1 MRKKLLATCIT
12 AFLLASG
19 FALSGCYIIEPGT
32 SASSQSSQS
41 SQSGSSSPSESSS
54 KDSSSGDST
63 SSDSTPPE
71 VEKDELEFEL
81 VGDSY
86 KVASVGSATKNTGKV
101 EIPAQYNGLPVTAIG
116 ERAFYNEYE
125 LGWIISPDSV
135 TEIGKEAF
143 AHCPNLMTV
152 EMGNGVTE
160 LGEKGFYNCSML
172 RNVTFSQK
180 LVNIGN
186 SAFQDCRRLQAVEF
200 PNTLEYIGNNAFD
213 YCEVMPSVTFGTGL
227 KSIGVEAFKNCVK
240 LTEVAIP
247 DGAPTQIG
255 QRAFAIENLNGNVQF
270 RSSLKRI
277 KLGNSVVSI
286 GSEAFVGAAKVYTIE
301 IGDSVTTIGSNAFAN
316 CRKLYYVALGSSVT
330 SIASN
335 AFSKSDAIRE
345 VYNRSSK
352 LTITAGSSGN
362 GGVAINA
369 YYVRKPGEPTR
380 LSKDENG
387 LVFYTDSTKKVLING
402 EFDERTNIVVPNDV
416 DEIADKAFYN
426 DTYVCGLDVGT
437 KCKVIGTGAF
447 QNCYTLEKVI
457 LREGMTQIK
466 NQAFMN
472 NHALIS
478 VHIYSKSMT
487 VGTAAFKKKAG
498 ESESKAY
505 GTIYFKGTAA
515 EWETAKAKFGDS
527 NEDFLGTED
536 KAADVAY
543 YSESQPTGEGKFWH
557 FVDNKA
563 TLWK

>member
-1 MRKKLLATCIT
+1 MRKKLLATCISV
-12 AFLLASG
+12 FLLASG
-19 FALSGCYIIEPGT
+19 FALSGCYFETPEQ
-32 SASSQSSQS
+32 SSSSQSSQS
-41 SQSGSSSPSESSS
+41 S
-54 KDSSSGDST
+54 
-63 SSDSTPPE
+63 DSTPPE
-71 VEKDELEFEL
+71 SSSSSSSSSDSTLPEEEEKGLEFEL
-81 VGDSY
+81 VGNSY
-86 KVASVGSATKNTGKV
+86 KVSGVGGATKESGKV
-101 EIPAQYNGLPVTAIG
+101 EIPAEYNGLPVTAIG
-116 ERAFYNEYE
+116 SRAFYNEYE
-125 LGWIISPDSV
+125 LGWIVIPDSV
-135 TEIGKEAF
+135 TVIEKEAF

-172 RNVTFSQK
+172 RNVTFSQA

-186 SAFQDCRRLQAVEF
+186 SAFQDCRRLQAIEF
-200 PNTLEYIGNNAFD
+200 PNTLERIGNNAFD
-213 YCEVMPSVTFGTGL
+213 YCEVMPSVKFGTGL
-227 KSIGVEAFKNCVK
+227 KYIGVEAFKNCVK
-240 LTEVAIP
+240 LTEVTIP
-247 DGAPTQIG
+247 DGAPTQIDS
-255 QRAFAIENLNGNVQF
+255 RAFAIENQNGNVQF

-277 KLGNSVVSI
+277 VLGNNVVSV
-286 GSEAFVGAAKVYTIE
+286 GSEAFLGAAKVYTIE

-316 CRKLYYVALGSSVT
+316 CRKLYYVALGASVT

-335 AFSKSDAIRE
+335 AFTKSDAIRE

-352 LTITAGSSGN
+352 ITVIAGNSGN
-362 GGVAINA
+362 GGIAVNA

-380 LSKDENG
+380 LSKDANG

-426 DTYVCGLDVGT
+426 DTYVASLDVGT
-437 KCKVIGTGAF
+437 KCKVIGSAAF
-447 QNCYTLEKVI
+447 QNCYTLEKLI

-472 NHALIS
+472 NHALVS
-478 VHIYSKSMT
+478 VHIYTTSMT
-487 VGTAAFKKKAG
+487 VGNAAFKKKAG

-505 GTIYFKGTAA
+505 GTIYFKGTDVQ
-515 EWETAKAKFGDS
+515 WTALKSKFGDS
-527 NEDFLGTED
+527 NEDFIGTEE

-543 YSESQPTGEGKFWH
+543 YSETQPTGEGKYWH